1 MRACKTS
8 PLFGI
13 SPFKS
18 KFCCRGVGTSLLF
31 RKNLSHPFL
40 FDHILYHSR
49 LSVCLHVC
57 ELLAICPVH

>member
-13 SPFKS
+13 SLFKR
-18 KFCCRGVGTSLLF
+18 KFSYFRWGTSLLF
-31 RKNLSHPFL
+31 RKNLLYPFL
-40 FDHILYHSR
+40 SDRILYHSQ

-57 ELLAICPVH
+57 ELLTIGPVH